1 MNFNA
6 NYNKL
11 QFQKQFITKEMFTK
25 IRNTYR
31 KDDKYKVKESEKEN
45 IKAKYNITSE
55 QLNTILGLKKTYT
68 EPKSEIKN
76 ALLIIA
82 GSDENDNLRKTSPL
96 TDENLPKTI
105 KFIKNRMLQD
115 TSIDLTDVVNN
126 IIKEQ
131 NIHSLK
137 KQALL
142 HSICSKACIEA
153 AESIDNK
160 EDKILLLKNA
170 YSANYSIDE
179 IIASDTKNEYYT
191 QERMI
196 NNYIF
201 LLKIAQ
207 QLVENNYSSFLEKC
221 ESLVS
226 FCDYVLSIIGPN
238 EKNGILGLK
247 DYFMNKAEEY
257 NRSMLANNNKLCRRN
272 KQFYPEPIANYFPV
286 LETQELN
293 PLSPPL
299 MYEIPE
305 DTNVTG
311 KDRIL
316 MMACDL
322 INTGYPINEENL
334 IYIVD
339 ELLEDPKID
348 FHNMV
353 EKYIKKYNI
362 TSPIAQVALFNICR
376 YSCWN
381 AATEITENNE
391 NKIAFLFNAYQSIC
405 EVCSILEDDENN
417 NKQFSKVS
425 MWNSC
430 NDLFYLAQ
438 ELVENNYYDIFSKCE
453 IIAEICDKALSY
465 TDNPDEKYEVLLQKV
480 YFLKAAKNYDKAIE
494 TLISIK
500 TSFPEKIQELD
511 SKIKAIEALNPK
523 PVREENDKNNSVY
536 FIDDVDKAIMEHIEE
551 MEKQT
556 TNSALPYE
564 NSLSCAADALNNTL
578 EIFNEPFLPQSKKDI
593 QPIFDENTP
602 DTITLKAIK
611 RYRFEKDLTIDI
623 PNTNKAKTLYTQTQY
638 ILPDILKFKPL
649 GVRSLS
655 KAIAGNQIIP
665 DSLICLNNSK
675 EKPLYAMEL
684 TGKVVENLAEPDSSK
699 GGFSI
704 RKIFGQ
710 KRMIYTEKNIYGK
723 MRHFIVLD
731 RDISEQYAHNN
742 MTDKIIQNSQTII
755 EPMQHFESEKYF
767 ITDSETVK
775 SNLFLTRSIFNGSIL
790 GDDVKNALDVLNL
803 PVDQLYEIDIAG
815 NLYYKDENNNKVHTG
830 ISLSKYP
837 QLVTLSL
844 INYNCNEG
852 GDDSGKNTLK
862 KIINEVNNNDT
873 SEDRARFFFENGNC
887 YFTTNKSELSRDRQ
901 FTIKDMKT
909 LYNK

>member
-25 IRNTYR
+25 IRNAYR
-31 KDDKYKVKESEKEN
+31 KDDQCELEKSEKEN

-82 GSDENDNLRKTSPL
+82 RSDENDNLRKTSPL

-153 AESIDNK
+153 SESIDNK

-179 IIASDTKNEYYT
+179 IIVSDTKNEYYT

-207 QLVENNYSSFLEKC
+207 QLIVNNYSSFLEKC
-221 ESLVS
+221 ESFVS
-226 FCDYVLSIIGPN
+226 LCDYVLSIIGPN

-257 NRSMLANNNKLCRRN
+257 NRSMLANNNKLCCRN

-286 LETQELN
+286 LETQEVT
-293 PLSPPL
+293 PMSPPL
-299 MYEIPE
+299 RYEIPE
-305 DTNVTG
+305 DTNVTR

-322 INTGYPINEENL
+322 INTGYHIYEENL

-348 FHNMV
+348 FYNMV

-376 YSCWN
+376 YSCWT
-381 AATEITENNE
+381 AATEIIENNE
-391 NKIAFLFNAYQSIC
+391 DKIALLFNAYQSIC
-405 EVCSILEDDENN
+405 EVCSIIEDDENNN

-430 NDLFYLAQ
+430 NELFYLAQ
-438 ELVENNYYDIFSKCE
+438 ELVENNYYDIFSKCK

-494 TLISIK
+494 TLHAIK
-500 TSFPEKIQELD
+500 TNFPEKIQELD
-511 SKIKAIEALNPK
+511 SRIKAIEALNPK

-536 FIDDVDKAIMEHIEE
+536 FIDDVDKAIAEHVEE
-551 MEKQT
+551 IEKQT

-564 NSLSCAADALNNTL
+564 NPLSGAADVSNNKH
-578 EIFNEPFLPQSKKDI
+578 EIVNEPSLPQSKKYI
-593 QPIFDENTP
+593 QPVFDENIP
-602 DTITLKAIK
+602 DKITLKAIK

-623 PNTNKAKTLYTQTQY
+623 PNTNKAKTIYTQTQY

-655 KAIAGNQIIP
+655 KAIACNQIIP

-684 TGKVVENLAEPDSSK
+684 TGKAVENLVEPDSSK
-699 GGFSI
+699 GGFSVM
-704 RKIFGQ
+704 KVFGQ
-710 KRMIYTEKNIYGK
+710 KRMICSVRDLNGE

-731 RDISEQYAHNN
+731 NDISEQYAHNN
-742 MTDKIIQNSQTII
+742 LADNVIQKSQTII
-755 EPMQHFESEKYF
+755 DPMQHFESEKYF
-767 ITDSETVK
+767 ITNKGTVQ
-775 SNLFLTRSIFNGSIL
+775 SNLFKIDSTFNGSMYNT
-790 GDDVKNALDVLNL
+790 DVENTIDAIKLLAE
-803 PVDQLYEIDIAG
+803 QLIEPDMAG
-815 NLYYKDENNNKVHTG
+815 NLYDKDK
-830 ISLSKYP
+830 I
-837 QLVTLSL
+837 L
-844 INYNCNEG
+844 INLLY
-852 GDDSGKNTLK
+852 
-862 KIINEVNNNDT
+862 
-873 SEDRARFFFENGNC
+873 
-887 YFTTNKSELSRDRQ
+887 
-901 FTIKDMKT
+901 
-909 LYNK
+909 YNK